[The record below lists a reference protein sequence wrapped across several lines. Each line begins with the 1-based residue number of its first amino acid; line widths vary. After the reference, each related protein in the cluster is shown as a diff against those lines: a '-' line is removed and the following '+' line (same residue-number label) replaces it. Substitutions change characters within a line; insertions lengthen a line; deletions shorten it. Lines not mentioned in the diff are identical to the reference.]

1 MLIYGCDPGFTGAI
15 ALYWTDTGKLEV
27 HDMPVMQ
34 KPGSPSKSGKSKVII
49 NLHSLLDVL
58 KNEADE
64 KCMCLL
70 ELVQSRPGQ
79 NSSAVFRFG
88 QGFGQL
94 QMAVAANKLPVQYV
108 TPAKWKKYFGLSKD
122 KNASRAMAM
131 DRFPREA
138 ELFKLVK
145 FDGRAEAALLCLYAA
160 ETMV

>member
-34 KPGSPSKSGKSKVII
+34 NPKGKAII

-108 TPAKWKKYFGLSKD
+108 TPAKWKKFFGLSKD

-131 DRFPREA
+131 DRFPKQA
-138 ELFKLVK
+138 ELFKLAK
-145 FDGRAEAALLCLYAA
+145 FDGRAEATLLCLYAA

>member
-15 ALYWTDTGKLEV
+15 ALYWTDSGKLEI

-34 KPGSPSKSGKSKVII
+34 NPKGKAII

-138 ELFKLVK
+138 ELFKLAK
-145 FDGRAEAALLCLYAA
+145 FDGRAEAALLCLYAE

>member
-34 KPGSPSKSGKSKVII
+34 NPKGKAII

-70 ELVQSRPGQ
+70 ELVNSRPGQ

-122 KNASRAMAM
+122 KNVSRAMAM
-131 DRFPREA
+131 DRFPKQS
-138 ELFKLVK
+138 ELFKLAK

>member
-34 KPGSPSKSGKSKVII
+34 NPKGKTII

-58 KNEADE
+58 RNEADE

-131 DRFPREA
+131 DRFPKQS
-138 ELFKLVK
+138 ELFKLAK